1 MEPTPS
7 PEPATPADPA
17 VSSSF
22 AMPSAEEVRAKVI
35 AAVAQALDLDPA
47 EIPPRA
53 SLEEELGA
61 ESLDF
66 LDLAFMLEREFQV
79 RLPRLNLLQRAEERY
94 GEGTLV
100 EDGAVTE
107 RGLALLREKMPEAD
121 PARIRPGLRVSEL
134 GRLVT
139 AETFVRVVLQLLENK
154 RGLLAGSCPCGGAC
168 TAATAPTPAAAA
180 PELVCARC
188 GGTLP
193 LPAGDDVLV
202 A

>member
-1 MEPTPS
+1 MQPTTAEPS
-7 PEPATPADPA
+7 PPPP
-17 VSSSF
+17 VG
-22 AMPSAEEVRAKVI
+22 MPSEAEVRRKVI
-35 AAVAQALDLDPA
+35 AAVAHALDLDPA

-53 SLEEELGA
+53 SLEDELGA

-94 GEGTLV
+94 GQGTLV
-100 EDGAVTE
+100 ADGVVTE

-121 PARIRPGLRVSEL
+121 PERLRPGLRAAEL

-139 AETFVRVVLQLLENK
+139 AETFVRVVLLLLANK
-154 RGLLAGSCPCGGAC
+154 RELLAGSCPCGGAW
-168 TAATAPTPAAAA
+168 TAATAAAA
-180 PELVCARC
+180 PELVCSRC

>member
-1 MEPTPS
+1 MEPTPN
-7 PEPATPADPA
+7 PEPTEPTDARLSAA
-17 VSSSF
+17 F
-22 AMPSAEEVRAKVI
+22 AMPSADDVRAKVI
-35 AAVAQALDLDPA
+35 AAVAQALDLEPG

-79 RLPRLNLLQRAEERY
+79 RLPRLNLLQRAEERH

-100 EDGAVTE
+100 KDGAVTE

-134 GRLVT
+134 GRLVS
-139 AETFVRVVLQLLENK
+139 AETFVRVVLTLLENK
-154 RGLLAGSCPCGGAC
+154 RELLAGSCPCGGAW
-168 TAATAPTPAAAA
+168 TAPASAASA